1 MDIFTLYVGQGALTA
16 VRSGDEAI
24 IVDAHMPTCDT
35 VTREQIEESLD
46 DYLSGS
52 KVRGLILTGLD
63 DDHACPIGVSSV
75 LTRYEPDWV
84 MYPKYF
90 KDTDAATEVFRLI
103 EQHVSRRKNTSRPL
117 SRESVRVD
125 RVESRQL
132 LGLGR
137 FFNFELFSPHMS
149 DMDSSNNS
157 SIVVKVTG
165 LDETGFRYLVTGDTE
180 KDRWETIHRYF
191 AHHLASDVM
200 AAPHHG
206 SVNGVHAASL
216 LAINPN
222 TVLISAGVDSP
233 YGHPDAA
240 AVTAYQRVARH
251 VYSTHSSD
259 GTCLFTRR
267 LGSDFE
273 THLVRHNDVV
283 HA

>member
-16 VRSGDEAI
+16 VRAGDEAI

-35 VTREQIEESLD
+35 VTRHEIEATLD

-63 DDHACPIGVSSV
+63 DDHACPIGVSCV
-75 LTRYEPDWV
+75 LTRCQPDWV

-103 EQHVSRRKNTSRPL
+103 AQHESRRKNTSRPL

-132 LGLGR
+132 SGLGR
-137 FFNFELFSPHMS
+137 FFNFELFSPHMD

-165 LDETGFRYLVTGDTE
+165 LDDTGFRYMVTGDTE
-180 KDRWETIHRYF
+180 KERWKTIHRYF
-191 AHHLASDVM
+191 ARHLTSDVM
-200 AAPHHG
+200 AAAHHG
-206 SVNGVHAASL
+206 SVNGVHAESL

-240 AVTAYQRVARH
+240 AVTAYRRVAKH
-251 VYSTHSSD
+251 VYSTHSED
-259 GTCLFTRR
+259 GTCLLTRR

-273 THLVRHNDVV
+273 THLVRHNDVQ